1 MKRFFNICKVL
12 TFVALSASL
21 MVSCKKESEN
31 VAKAVLGD
39 QTILNFTAQNPVA
52 QKVTVY
58 SDAAWHVTAPEWIT
72 VDPTTGSGVMEVT
85 VVKTSS
91 SSPATP
97 WPASW

>member
-1 MKRFFNICKVL
+1 MKRFFKICKVL

-21 MVSCKKESEN
+21 MASCKKESEN

-58 SDAAWHVTAPEWIT
+58 SDAAWHVTAPEWIRGKKHWAE
-72 VDPTTGSGVMEVT
+72 PGSNQLGVPMALANRAV
-85 VVKTSS
+85 
-91 SSPATP
+91 
-97 WPASW
+97 